1 MNLAGKIGWVMATIA
16 GALAIGCTLP
26 GIAEP
31 DPTRRP
37 TYTPYP
43 TFTPAPVTQTIP
55 EPKVPVLRL
64 STPITK
70 AMATPSKYADRN

>member
-1 MNLAGKIGWVMATIA
+1 MNLAGKIGWVMATLT

-37 TYTPYP
+37 T
-43 TFTPAPVTQTIP
+43 FTPAPVAQTIA
-55 EPKVPVLRL
+55 EPKVPVMRL

>member
-1 MNLAGKIGWVMATIA
+1 MNLADKIGWVMATIT

-43 TFTPAPVTQTIP
+43 TFTPPPVAQTQ
-55 EPKVPVLRL
+55 
-64 STPITK
+64 
-70 AMATPSKYADRN
+70 